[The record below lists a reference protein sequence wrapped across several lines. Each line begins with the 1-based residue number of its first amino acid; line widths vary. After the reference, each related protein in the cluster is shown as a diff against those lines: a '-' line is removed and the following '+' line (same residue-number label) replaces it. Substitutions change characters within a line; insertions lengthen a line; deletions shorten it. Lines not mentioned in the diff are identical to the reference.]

1 MPPQSNRFF
10 TRFSRHRPAVVG
22 LILLAV
28 VSAMALSASLL
39 FPDGPWA
46 LVGEPLLWPGAD
58 PQFPLGTDM
67 LGRDILAGL
76 FYGARVSL
84 VIGISA
90 TLVATVLGTLIG
102 AAAGYYGGIIDR
114 LLMGFTEIFQ
124 TTPPFVLAVVVA
136 AIFKPSLMSIV
147 FAISLVCWPS
157 LARLVRAEFL
167 QLKPREFVQ
176 AGIVLGMSDARMIF
190 TQLLPNAVSPIVVSS
205 SLMIATAILLEAGL
219 SFLGLGDP
227 NVMSWGYIV
236 GAGRDVLRTDWYITA
251 IPGFAILLSVLAINL
266 VGEGLND
273 AMNPRSRSR

>member
-1 MPPQSNRFF
+1 MPPHSNRFF

-22 LILLAV
+22 LVLLAL

-236 GAGRDVLRTDWYITA
+236 GAGRDVLRTDWYVTA